1 MTIAQQVANYLL
13 RIHAFKFNP
22 TSPYTWTSGWHSP
35 VYCDNRQTLGYPEI
49 RSAICEGL
57 VNLAKTHFSGLGA
70 VAGVATAGIAQ
81 GALVADRLALPYAY
95 VRSSPKAHG
104 LGNQIEGFLPPGAP
118 VLVVEDLVSTGKSS
132 LNAIEALR
140 TAGHTVA
147 GLVCIFSYGFPAAA
161 GLFAQHAVEWYS
173 LTNLEALIEAGIQQG
188 QLPGAM
194 VETIRNWQQ
203 APELWQAATS

>member
-104 LGNQIEGFLPPGAP
+104 LGNQIEGFL
-118 VLVVEDLVSTGKSS
+118 
-132 LNAIEALR
+132 
-140 TAGHTVA
+140 
-147 GLVCIFSYGFPAAA
+147 
-161 GLFAQHAVEWYS
+161 EWYS